1 MSRDISW
8 NVGDER
14 RPQLGQVWSV
24 ADLVRAVQDTLTQ
37 RWPTVRVQGEISGL
51 SRPASGHL
59 YFSLK
64 DADGQPALVRCA
76 MFRRAAGLLDMTPRD
91 GARVDIRG
99 RLTLYEPRGDLQ
111 LVVESM
117 QPQGAGSLYEE
128 FLRLRAKL
136 EAQGLFDP
144 AGRKPL
150 PRFPQRV
157 GVVTSLGAA
166 ALHDVLT
173 TLRRRAPHVPVIV
186 YPTLVQGAEAPD
198 QVMKA
203 LAQAMQ
209 RREVDVI
216 LLVRGGGSLEDLW
229 SFNDERVVRAVR
241 GCTLPIIVGVGHET
255 DITLADM
262 AADLRAPTPTAAAEL
277 AVLPREDLIARL
289 VQCQAQMQRAAERII
304 DRRAQT
310 LDLMM
315 ARLGQPAGRLRA
327 QGVRLQAWQDR
338 LQRAYRSRLA
348 QQPERLAQWAQ
359 RLARARRHW
368 QERQTTRL
376 EGLAL
381 RLDAAHPDRVL
392 QRGFVRLET
401 ADGRTVG
408 RVAQVETGQLVLA
421 RLADGTLHTVVQSVA
436 PRFDSGHS
444 Q

>member
-1 MSRDISW
+1 MGMD
-8 NVGDER
+8 DAQER
-14 RPQLGQVWSV
+14 NPQRGQVWGV
-24 ADLVRAVQDTLTQ
+24 GDLVRAVQDALNQ

-76 MFRRAAGLLDMTPRD
+76 MFRRAASLLDMNPRD
-91 GARVDIRG
+91 GARVEIRG
-99 RLTLYEPRGDLQ
+99 RLTVYEPRGDLQ

-150 PRFPQRV
+150 PRFPQRI

-166 ALHDVLT
+166 ALRDVLT

-186 YPTLVQGAEAPD
+186 YPILVQGAEAPG
-198 QVMKA
+198 QVAAA
-203 LAQAMQ
+203 LALAVQ
-209 RREVDVI
+209 RREVDVV

-241 GCTLPIIVGVGHET
+241 ACALPIIVGVGHET
-255 DITLADM
+255 DITLADL

-277 AVLPREDLIARL
+277 AVVPRAELIARL
-289 VQCQAQMQRAAERII
+289 MQCQTSMQAAADRAI

-310 LDLMM
+310 LDLLT
-315 ARLGQPAGRLRA
+315 ARLGQPAGRLQA

-338 LQRAYRSRLA
+338 LQRAYRARLA
-348 QQPERLAQWAQ
+348 HQPERLAQWVD
-359 RLARARRHW
+359 RIRRARRHW
-368 QERQTTRL
+368 QERQSSRL

-381 RLDAAHPDRVL
+381 RLEAAHPDRVL
-392 QRGFVRLET
+392 QRGFARLET
-401 ADGRTVG
+401 ADGRTLA
-408 RVAQVETGQLVLA
+408 RVAQAEVGQTVVA
-421 RLADGTLHTVVQSVA
+421 RLADGSLHTVVRSVVPCA
-436 PRFDSGHS
+436 QGDPT